1 MQQIATPEKDS
12 LLAIA
17 LASGASISDAA
28 ARADIDRSTVY
39 RKLENPEFR
48 RLVAEFRDRLI
59 GTALGRIADN
69 MTRAADALAELLDAP
84 EPHIR
89 LRAIRALFTLGIR
102 LRDSVDLTTRINDIE
117 RALASQHEVSP

>member
-17 LASGASISDAA
+17 LASGASISDVA
-28 ARADIDRSTVY
+28 ARANIDRSTVY

-69 MTRAADALAELLDAP
+69 MTRAADALAAMLDAP

-102 LRDSVDLTTRINDIE
+102 LRDSVDLTTRMHDVE
-117 RALASQHEVSP
+117 RTLAGQQEVWP

>member
-17 LASGASISDAA
+17 LASGASISDVA
-28 ARADIDRSTVY
+28 ARANIDRSTVY

-69 MTRAADALAELLDAP
+69 MTRAADALAAMLDAP

-102 LRDSVDLTTRINDIE
+102 LRDSVDLTTRVHDVE
-117 RALASQHEVSP
+117 RTLAGQQEVWP

>member
-17 LASGASISDAA
+17 LASGESISDVA
-28 ARADIDRSTVY
+28 ARANIDRSTVY

-69 MTRAADALAELLDAP
+69 MTRAADALAAMLDAP
-84 EPHIR
+84 EPPIR

-102 LRDSVDLTTRINDIE
+102 LRDSVDLTTRMHDVE
-117 RALASQHEVSP
+117 RTLAGQQEVWP